1 MLHDD
6 CTKKRRCVKK
16 CPAAD
21 SDAGRGSEVLAL
33 RCVNVAAGL
42 RRFDER
48 QGQEEPGIVIITY
61 YDYGDYE
68 PTLIWHTVPPF
79 GGTLSPSVHNIGAYY
94 TYAAW
99 ALA

>member
-1 MLHDD
+1 MTLNSG
-6 CTKKRRCVKK
+6 T
-16 CPAAD
+16 
-21 SDAGRGSEVLAL
+21 
-33 RCVNVAAGL
+33 
-42 RRFDER
+42 
-48 QGQEEPGIVIITY
+48 EPGIVIITY

-79 GGTLSPSVHNIGAYY
+79 GGALSPSVHNIGAYY